1 MYGCPQR
8 ATAILLCKGEIPL
21 KNTAKRRVRKWF
33 SVRAAALTF
42 LCTLLIVYGICVYV
56 FQDFVFLD
64 KPGHDTP
71 SETPVLLA
79 PAVSDTPMLTRFPH
93 REGPADPLS
102 DEYRAV
108 VSNESSLGCTG
119 TTDGYVRLSYGIFDT
134 LQNAESILTAAGV
147 SYTVEEVYASVPAG
161 YVQSVTYAGFSTGDN
176 TDPVSDGL
184 WCNPDVPV
192 TLHVSG
198 QKPTAESDTDTKIYI
213 TFDDGPS
220 AYTDEILQI
229 LARYG
234 ARATFFTLGKN
245 IDAHPAQAR
254 NIQKWGSILASHGY
268 SHDYDT
274 IYASTAA
281 LENDLALWETAV
293 QNAGAWD
300 GVRSFPAF
308 RFPGGSKGRY
318 FDTATRQAMF
328 DMLHGRGYSIYDW
341 NVLTNDGLLF
351 QCPDG
356 MPILTYLKETFDE
369 TWAASANTK
378 VILMHDSQSYTVEL
392 LPYILR
398 CCIAQGYSFATLDEM
413 EEEFHY

>member
-1 MYGCPQR
+1 M
-8 ATAILLCKGEIPL
+8 
-21 KNTAKRRVRKWF
+21 KNTAKRRIQKWF
-33 SVRAAALTF
+33 SVRVAALTF
-42 LCTLLIVYGICVYV
+42 LCTLLIVYGVCVYV

-71 SETPVLLA
+71 SDTPVLLA
-79 PAVSDTPMLTRFPH
+79 PTAADTPMLTRFPH

-102 DEYRAV
+102 GTYRAV
-108 VSNESSLGCTG
+108 VSDENSLGCAGVTA
-119 TTDGYVRLSYGIFDT
+119 GYVRLSYGIFDT
-134 LQNAESILTAAGV
+134 LPNAETILTAAGV
-147 SYTVEEVYASVPAG
+147 SYTVEEVYASVPVG
-161 YVQSVTYAGFSTGDN
+161 YVQSITYAGFSTGDS
-176 TDPVSDGL
+176 TGASDGL
-184 WCNPDVPV
+184 WCNPEVPV

-198 QKPTAESDTDTKIYI
+198 KKPTAEGTETENDPAQKIYI

-220 AYTDEILQI
+220 AYTDEILRI

-245 IDAHPAQAR
+245 IDKYPAQAG
-254 NIQKWGSILASHGY
+254 NIQKWGNLLASHGY
-268 SHDYDT
+268 SHDYNA
-274 IYASTAA
+274 IYGSADA
-281 LENDLALWETAV
+281 LQSDLILWEAAV

-300 GVRSFPAF
+300 GVKNFPAF
-308 RFPGGSKGRY
+308 RFPGGSKSRY

-328 DMLHGRGYSIYDW
+328 DMLHGRGYSVYDW

-369 TWAASANTK
+369 TWASSAKTK
-378 VILMHDSQSYTVEL
+378 VVLMHDSQEYTVEL

-398 CCIAQGYSFATLDEM
+398 YCIAQGYTFATLDEM
-413 EEEFHY
+413 GEEFKY